1 VSRLTSTLAAN
12 RKLSAWLAFGAAGL
26 ATGAVWASGFATVGG
41 ENRLGGSAISP
52 ALAKTAPTPASS
64 DLNGKADDVSP
75 IAFDWQGR
83 WGSIHA
89 NTVLFKVDLSGF
101 TGKTY
106 NIATLLTNTT
116 DLTGWASL
124 QLKLE
129 QKQIASGSSACDP
142 ADFTGSTNDQLL
154 NVDDQDAGVYWNGLA
169 GDKVYCIGISAAH
182 GDDAAGT
189 FLRAAQD
196 TPPTSFPTFITTV
209 DRAS

>member
-1 VSRLTSTLAAN
+1 VSRLSSSLTAN
-12 RKLSAWLAFGAAGL
+12 RKLSAWLAFGAVGL
-26 ATGAVWASGFATVGG
+26 ATGAVWASGFATIGGQNRVGG
-41 ENRLGGSAISP
+41 TAISP

-64 DLNGKADDVSP
+64 DLDGKATPVDK
-75 IAFDWQGR
+75 IEFDWQGR

-101 TGKTY
+101 SGKTY
-106 NIATLLTNTT
+106 NIATLLASTT
-116 DLTGWASL
+116 DLSGWASL

-129 QKQIASGSSACDP
+129 QKQIAAGATCDP
-142 ADFTGSTNDQLL
+142 ADFTGSTNDELL

-169 GDKVYCIGISAAH
+169 GDHVYCIGISA
-182 GDDAAGT
+182 GDGDNFAGT
-189 FLRAAQD
+189 FLRSAQD